1 MNFLDLFIIIMLITA
16 IGRGL
21 LQGAVMQVFPFGG
34 FWIGMLIGSALAPF
48 AARLVDGGG
57 PKAIASI
64 ATVFAVAFLLSGAG
78 REVGRAVWRAIQRA
92 RLRAVDAALGAMI
105 AGAGTLFAVWLVAM
119 IFAGLP
125 FPGITN
131 PIHDSAIIQALDR
144 VMPPAPSVFS
154 RVRQLIGVNTFPDVF
169 TGLEPPIEQPVPTPG
184 SPEVQ
189 AAAEAAGASTV
200 KIVGEGCGGI
210 KTGSGFIATPNLV
223 VTNAHVVAGINR
235 PIVEEGGARRRST
248 PVLFDPGL
256 DIAVLRV
263 SGLRA
268 DPLPIESAIVQRGAT
283 GAVLGFP
290 LGGSFTAKPG
300 SVLEQFRA
308 TGRDIYGQGESS
320 RRVYQLQANVQP
332 GNSGGPF
339 VRTDGE
345 VLGVIFSASATDAS
359 VGYAITSPDVI
370 PKVNQASGQQNAVD
384 TGPCTA

>member
-1 MNFLDLFIIIMLITA
+1 MNFLDLFIVVLFFIA

-34 FWIGMLIGSALAPF
+34 FWIGMLIGSSLAPI

-57 PKAIASI
+57 AKAIASI
-64 ATVFAVAFLLSGAG
+64 ATVFAVAFLLSAAG
-78 REVGRAVWRAIQRA
+78 REFGRAVWRAIQRA
-92 RLRAVDAALGAMI
+92 RLRTFDATLGALI
-105 AGAGTLFAVWLVAM
+105 AGVATLFAVWLVAM

-125 FPGITN
+125 FPAITN
-131 PIHDSAIIQALDR
+131 PIHDSRIIQALDR
-144 VMPPAPSVFS
+144 LMPPAPAVFS

-169 TGLEPPIEQPVPTPG
+169 TGLEPPVEQPVPTPS

-189 AAAEAAGASTV
+189 AAAQAAAAATL
-200 KIVGEGCGGI
+200 KIVGEGCGGT
-210 KTGSGFIATPNLV
+210 KTGSGFIARADLV
-223 VTNAHVVAGINR
+223 VTNAHVVAGIAR
-235 PIVEEGGARRRST
+235 PIVEEGRTRRRST

-268 DPLPIESAIVQRGAT
+268 GPLPIETALVQRGAT
-283 GAVLGFP
+283 GAVLGYP
-290 LGGSFTAKPG
+290 GGGPFKAGPG
-300 SVLEQFRA
+300 SVLDQFRA
-308 TGRDIYGQGESS
+308 VGRDIYGEGESS
-320 RRVYQLQANVQP
+320 RRVYQLQADVQP

-345 VLGVIFSASATDAS
+345 VLGVIFSASATES
-359 VGYAITSPDVI
+359 SIGYAITSPDVV
-370 PKVNQASGQQNAVD
+370 PRVNQAAAQQGAVD